1 MKETTTTIK
10 IVSYQ
15 TGVDVL
21 GFPIYQEHT
30 IIKGETQ
37 SKFNSK
43 PKEWVTVEEKIIKQ
57 H

>member
-1 MKETTTTIK
+1 MKGTTTTVK
-10 IVSYQ
+10 KVSYQ

-37 SKFNSK
+37 SKFSSK
-43 PKEWVTVEEKIIKQ
+43 LKEWVNVEQKLIKQ

>member
-1 MKETTTTIK
+1 MEQTTVK
-10 IVSYQ
+10 KASYQ
-15 TGVDVL
+15 IGVDIL

-30 IIKGETQ
+30 ITKGQTQ

>member
-1 MKETTTTIK
+1 MGK
-10 IVSYQ
+10 ITVKKASYQ
-15 TGVDVL
+15 IVVDVL

-43 PKEWVTVEEKIIKQ
+43 PKEWVNVEQKIIKQ